1 MPLSKRDFSNQNLFT
16 ADIIP
21 AKAIYSFPYL
31 HTVTLSVLK
40 YKYFKDN

>member
-21 AKAIYSFPYL
+21 AKAIYFPLLTHSYS
-31 HTVTLSVLK
+31 LSSEM
-40 YKYFKDN
+40 